1 MISLAFRDR
10 VKEGNKK
17 IRPSMRDGFRFRD
30 TTLIPGS
37 ITSPG
42 SLQRTNIRV
51 SYNVE
56 KPSALNT
63 YFSAPLPG

>member
-1 MISLAFRDR
+1 MISLAFREYCNR
-10 VKEGNKK
+10 EIKNPSLTEGR
-17 IRPSMRDGFRFRD
+17 IEFRD
-30 TTLIPGS
+30 TTLIPKS
-37 ITSPG
+37 ITGPG

-56 KPSALNT
+56 KSSALNT